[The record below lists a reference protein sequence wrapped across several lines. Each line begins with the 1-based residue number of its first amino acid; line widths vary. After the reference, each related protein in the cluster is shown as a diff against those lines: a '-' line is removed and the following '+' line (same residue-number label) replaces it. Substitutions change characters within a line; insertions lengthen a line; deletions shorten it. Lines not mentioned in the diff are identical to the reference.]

1 VILEEVLNS
10 YKPISLS
17 EMDGFELMNRID
29 TKYIFPS
36 KRLPKLLS
44 SISDHYRIL
53 EIKEIRDF
61 PYSSTYLDT
70 PNNLFFNQHVRGVS
84 NRYKV
89 RFRVYETTGQSYLE
103 VKLKNVKNR
112 TIKWR
117 IKNNLRNSE
126 PDENALQFLSSYIQ
140 DTAYSIEPVL
150 FNRFHRITLVGIH
163 TSERI
168 TFDHNIQFS
177 NKQGNLIDLPYLAI
191 AELKRE
197 GNSGESPFLSTMK
210 TMMIRC
216 SGFSKYCVGSILL
229 KDIPKSNTIKPK
241 ILQLKKIQNENV
253 ILTA

>member
-1 VILEEVLNS
+1 
-10 YKPISLS
+10 
-17 EMDGFELMNRID
+17 MDGFELMNRID

-53 EIKEIRDF
+53 EINEIRDF

-70 PNNLFFNQHVRGVS
+70 PNNIFFNQHVRGAS

-89 RFRVYETTGQSYLE
+89 RYRVYETTGQSFLE
-103 VKLKNVKNR
+103 VKMKNFKNR

-117 IKNNLRNSE
+117 IKNSLNSE
-126 PDENALQFLSSYIQ
+126 PDDKALQFLSSYIQ
-140 DTAYSIEPVL
+140 EMAYSLEPVL
-150 FNRFHRITLVGIH
+150 SNRFHRITLVGIH
-163 TSERI
+163 TKERV
-168 TFDHNIQFS
+168 TFDYDIQF
-177 NKQGNLIDLPYLAI
+177 NDKQGNLIDLPYLAI

-197 GNSGESPFLSTMK
+197 GNSGDSPFLSTMK

-216 SGFSKYCVGSILL
+216 SGFSKYCVGSVLL
-229 KDIPKSNTIKPK
+229 RTMLKANTIKPK
-241 ILQLKKIQNENV
+241 IIQLKKIENENV

>member
-1 VILEEVLNS
+1 
-10 YKPISLS
+10 
-17 EMDGFELMNRID
+17 MDGFELMNRID

-36 KRLPKLLS
+36 KLLPKLLS

-53 EIKEIRDF
+53 EINEIRDF

-70 PNNLFFNQHVRGVS
+70 PSNLFFNQHVRGVS

-89 RFRVYETTGQSYLE
+89 RYRVYETTGQSYLE

-117 IKNNLRNSE
+117 IKNRLNSE
-126 PDENALQFLSSYIQ
+126 LDEKALQFLSSYIQ

-150 FNRFHRITLVGIH
+150 SNRFHRITLVGIH
-163 TSERI
+163 TKERI
-168 TFDHNIQFS
+168 TFDHNIQFN
-177 NKQGNLIDLPYLAI
+177 NKQGGLIDLPYLAI
-191 AELKRE
+191 AELKQE
-197 GNSGESPFLSTMK
+197 GKSVESTFLSIMK
-210 TMMIRC
+210 SMMIRN

-229 KDIPKSNTIKPK
+229 KDMQKANKIKPK
-241 ILQLKKIQNENV
+241 IIQLKKIENENV